1 MSAVVDAMIVFYKG
15 VLQGS
20 AKGVLQGSA
29 KGVLQGSAKGAL
41 QGRFAQRPSVGPSMG
56 PNEVNASTPT

>member
-1 MSAVVDAMIVFYKG
+1 MIFQMCESILKHIPLWMSAVVDAMIVFYKG

-41 QGRFAQRPSVGPSMG
+41 QGRFA
-56 PNEVNASTPT
+56 